1 MKLLKK
7 LIKRLY
13 YKKSNNKILEYNLV
27 KLFEKDGFNYYKFP
41 KETNMPLERFAMAM
55 ALLERLSC
63 GISGNEMESILNKM
77 EEALSNGLSNP
88 KNAALIAAYIHVIR
102 ERQDTV
108 IHRDILLNIAAT
120 WIIREDEDPTII
132 NDDIHRNKLEIFE
145 AMCKE
150 GSHDFFTKAHIEPLV
165 PLLSITREEFQTLWE
180 YNLKQIKNL
189 KDILNRLNTHLIT
202 EARKLK
208 AN

>member
-1 MKLLKK
+1 MKLLRR
-7 LIKRLY
+7 LINRFY
-13 YKKSNNKILEYNLV
+13 YKKSNKILEYNLI
-27 KLFEKDGFNYYKFP
+27 KIFAKDGYNYYKFP

-55 ALLERLSC
+55 GLLERLSC
-63 GISGNEMESILNKM
+63 GISGSEMNMILNKM

-88 KNAALIAAYIHVIR
+88 KNAALVAAYIHVIR

-120 WIIREDEDPTII
+120 WIIREDEDPTLI
-132 NDDIHRNKLEIFE
+132 NDDIHKQKLEIFE

-150 GSHDFFTKAHIEPLV
+150 GSHDFFTMAHIEPLV
-165 PLLSITREEFQTLWE
+165 PLLNITREEFQTLWE
-180 YNLKQIKNL
+180 YNLIQIKNL
-189 KDILNRLNTHLIT
+189 KNILNRLNSHLIT

-208 AN
+208 PN

>member
-1 MKLLKK
+1 
-7 LIKRLY
+7 
-13 YKKSNNKILEYNLV
+13 
-27 KLFEKDGFNYYKFP
+27 
-41 KETNMPLERFAMAM
+41 MAM

-63 GISGNEMESILNKM
+63 GISGYEMEMILNKM

-132 NDDIHRNKLEIFE
+132 NDDIHKSKLELFE

-150 GSHDFFTKAHIEPLV
+150 GSHDFFTKAHIEPLI
-165 PLLSITREEFQTLWE
+165 PLLNITPEEFQILWE
-180 YNLKQIKNL
+180 YNLIQIKKLN
-189 KDILNRLNTHLIT
+189 DILNRLNSRLIGG
-202 EARKLK
+202 AHKLK
-208 AN
+208 SN

>member
-1 MKLLKK
+1 MKLLKR

-13 YKKSNNKILEYNLV
+13 YKKSNSKIIEYNLIE
-27 KLFEKDGFNYYKFP
+27 LFNRDGIKYYKFP

-55 ALLERLSC
+55 SLLERLSC
-63 GISGNEMESILNKM
+63 GLSGTEMESILIKM
-77 EEALSNGLSNP
+77 EEALSSGLSNP
-88 KNAALIAAYIHVIR
+88 KNAALVAAYIHVIR
-102 ERQDTV
+102 ERQSTV

-150 GSHDFFTKAHIEPLV
+150 GSHDFFTKAHIEPLI
-165 PLLSITREEFQTLWE
+165 PLLSITPEEFQILWE
-180 YNLKQIKNL
+180 YNLTQIKQLN
-189 KDILNRLNTHLIT
+189 DILKRLNTHLTI
-202 EARKLK
+202 EHRKLK
-208 AN
+208 SN